1 MRIIVIDDEIDV
13 ATTLGEVVADLGH
26 RALLAHSAE
35 AALTTLEGDAPDAIL
50 LDVRLPGM
58 NGLEFLRRHRPR
70 ETTAPVIGIS
80 GVATDA
86 EVWECLRL
94 GALDFVRKP
103 FSAELLAAL
112 MLYAEVRRGRDS
124 GARPRVEHRRSLR
137 VRFTS
142 QVTVVEHSGATWQT
156 GAVDLSVF
164 GMKVRP
170 QPPSWP
176 AEHAR
181 LSFTPPDGGPP
192 LDLLAVLV
200 RADSRGWAY
209 RFVNLTIGQF
219 GQLRSLVGDLAAGSA
234 ASSPPKPVL
243 AEYQAGTV
251 QIIRGSGTDAVAA
264 GYMLMFDSPR
274 TGLQSRRCATQS
286 DLLEALTALRVSRP
300 TRITALLSLSNV
312 GRASLYVSVTAEELR
327 QAGWTYS

>member
-1 MRIIVIDDEIDV
+1 
-13 ATTLGEVVADLGH
+13 
-26 RALLAHSAE
+26 
-35 AALTTLEGDAPDAIL
+35 
-50 LDVRLPGM
+50 
-58 NGLEFLRRHRPR
+58 
-70 ETTAPVIGIS
+70 
-80 GVATDA
+80 
-86 EVWECLRL
+86 
-94 GALDFVRKP
+94 
-103 FSAELLAAL
+103 
-112 MLYAEVRRGRDS
+112 
-124 GARPRVEHRRSLR
+124 
-137 VRFTS
+137 
-142 QVTVVEHSGATWQT
+142 VTVVEHSGATWQT

-209 RFVNLTIGQF
+209 RVNLTIGQF

-251 QIIRGSGTDAVAA
+251 QIIRGSGTDAVSA

-286 DLLEALTALRVSRP
+286 DLLEALTALRVGRP

>member
-1 MRIIVIDDEIDV
+1 MRIVVIDDEVDV

-35 AALTTLEGDAPDAIL
+35 AAMTTLEGDEPDAIL

-58 NGLEFLRRHRPR
+58 DGLEFLRRHQSR
-70 ETTAPVIGIS
+70 EIAPVIGIS

-103 FSAELLAAL
+103 FSPELLAAL
-112 MLYAEVRRGRDS
+112 MLYAETRRPS
-124 GARPRVEHRRSLR
+124 QELGARSRVEHRRSSR
-137 VRFTS
+137 VRMAS
-142 QVTVVEHSGATWQT
+142 PVRVAEPSGITWRT
-156 GAVDLSVF
+156 AAIDLSVF
-164 GMKVRP
+164 GMKLRP
-170 QPPSWP
+170 QPPTWP

-181 LSFTPPDGGPP
+181 LSFPPPDGGPP

-209 RFVNLTIGQF
+209 RFVNLTLGQF
-219 GQLRSLVGDLAAGSA
+219 GQLRRLVGELAASPAVISA
-234 ASSPPKPVL
+234 PKTVL
-243 AEYQAGTV
+243 AEYQTGTL
-251 QIIRGSGTDAVAA
+251 QIIRWSGTDAAPA
-264 GYMLMFDSPR
+264 GYMLMFQSPR

-300 TRITALLSLSNV
+300 TRITALLSVTNV
-312 GRASLYVSVTAEELR
+312 GRASLYVSVTEDELR
-327 QAGWTYS
+327 QAGWTRS

>member
-1 MRIIVIDDEIDV
+1 MRIIVIDDEVDV

-26 RALLAHSAE
+26 RALVAHSAE
-35 AALTTLEGDAPDAIL
+35 AALTTLKDDAPDAIL

-58 NGLEFLRRHRPR
+58 DGLEFLRRRRPR

-112 MLYAEVRRGRDS
+112 MFYAEARRPGLDI
-124 GARPRVEHRRSLR
+124 GARTRVEHRRSLR
-137 VRFTS
+137 VRMAS
-142 QVTVVEHSGATWQT
+142 PVTVVEPRGTTWQT
-156 GAVDLSVF
+156 ASIDLSVF
-164 GMKVRP
+164 GMKLRP
-170 QPPSWP
+170 QPPAWP
-176 AEHAR
+176 TEHAR
-181 LSFTPPDGGPP
+181 LSFAPPDGGSR

-209 RFVNLTIGQF
+209 RFVNLTAEEF
-219 GQLRSLVGDLAAGSA
+219 GQLQSLVGDLAA
-234 ASSPPKPVL
+234 SPETTPKTVL
-243 AEYQAGTV
+243 AVYQAGTL
-251 QIIRGSGTDAVAA
+251 QIVRSPGTDAAPA
-264 GYMLMFDSPR
+264 GYVLMFDSPR

-286 DLLEALTALRVSRP
+286 ELLEALTALRISRP
-300 TRITALLSLSNV
+300 TRITTLLSLTNV
-312 GRASLYVSVTAEELR
+312 GRASLYVSVTEEDLR
-327 QAGWTYS
+327 QAGWMRS